1 MLFFQKRTEGALPPP
16 PASDI
21 GQLRTRT
28 QTQELPHHAR
38 EAATRELER
47 LEAAGIRRR
56 SARAE
61 DAR

>member
-1 MLFFQKRTEGALPPP
+1 MSHAFYVN
-16 PASDI
+16 ASYI
-21 GQLRTRT
+21 
-28 QTQELPHHAR
+28 
-38 EAATRELER
+38 AAVAIVLGLVLWVWLDHRSRRSELER

>member
-1 MLFFQKRTEGALPPP
+1 MSHTFYVT
-16 PASDI
+16 ASYIAAFSVAI
-21 GQLRTRT
+21 GLSFWVWIDHRGR
-28 QTQELPHHAR
+28 H
-38 EAATRELER
+38 RELER

>member
-1 MLFFQKRTEGALPPP
+1 MSHAFYVM
-16 PASDI
+16 ASYI
-21 GQLRTRT
+21 
-28 QTQELPHHAR
+28 
-38 EAATRELER
+38 AAFAVTFGLTLWVFIDHRGRHRELER